1 MNDETKKAADKA
13 DSGPVAGERL
23 AEARRLRQIS
33 LPDIA
38 RELHIDEIKVQALE
52 ENKFEVLGAP
62 VFAKGHLRKYAG
74 IVGVPIDDVM
84 ADYYA
89 LTRLAGAPPIV
100 GPPRKRQREL
110 SLGPW
115 LLLIPALLI
124 AAAVYWWLARP
135 ANPEPVLTPP
145 RPTAS
150 APAAAAQRTISTVT
164 NANDTAADE
173 ISAPVLEPAP
183 VQVAPEPEPEP
194 EPTISTGAAPLVAP
208 AASAAT
214 NGELALRVVF
224 SGDCWTEITSGDGRR
239 LFFNLGQTGRTLNLS
254 GTAPIRVLLGNA
266 ANVTL
271 SVNGEPYTI
280 AASERRGDTARLS
293 INR

>member
-1 MNDETKKAADKA
+1 MNDESNNSADDA
-13 DSGPVAGERL
+13 TAGPVAGERL

-38 RELHIDEIKVQALE
+38 RELHIDEVKVQALE
-52 ENKFEVLGAP
+52 ENKFDVLGAP

-100 GPPRKRQREL
+100 GPPRNRHREL

-115 LLLIPALLI
+115 LLLIPVVLF
-124 AAAVYWWLARP
+124 AAAIYWWLTRP
-135 ANPEPVLTPP
+135 TSPEPVVAPP
-145 RPTAS
+145 RPAVSEPAADAQQAISRVTNSNNAALAEPREPGSEPEPDSAS
-150 APAAAAQRTISTVT
+150 ISGDAATKAAATEVAASVVPRTAPAA
-164 NANDTAADE
+164 NA
-173 ISAPVLEPAP
+173 
-183 VQVAPEPEPEP
+183 
-194 EPTISTGAAPLVAP
+194 
-208 AASAAT
+208 
-214 NGELALRVVF
+214 ELTLRLVF
-224 SGDCWTEITSGDGRR
+224 SGDCWTEVTSGDGRR
-239 LFFNLGQTGRTLNLS
+239 LFFNLGQAGRTLSLS

-266 ANVTL
+266 DNATL
-271 SVNGEPYTI
+271 SVNGEPYRI
-280 AASERRGDTARLS
+280 AASDRRGDTARLS